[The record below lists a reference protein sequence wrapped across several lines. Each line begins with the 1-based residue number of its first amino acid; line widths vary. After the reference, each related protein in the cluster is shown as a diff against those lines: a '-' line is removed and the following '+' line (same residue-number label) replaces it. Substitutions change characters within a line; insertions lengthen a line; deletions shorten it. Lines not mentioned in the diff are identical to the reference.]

1 MAGPDGRQGVAM
13 RHSLRIGLSL
23 AGVAMATAT
32 VLAIGTITELTL
44 DEGRDDANRLT
55 APAVDGAGT
64 ALAVGT
70 IATTFDKSAKIVR
83 RGATGFMTR
92 GPEYNLD
99 KGLDLGA
106 LFAAALKQEAT
117 AMGFAA
123 SGASPWQIDGTI
135 KDIYVESKQ
144 IPYGATLFWGYL
156 DVDFRIAHGGPPQTV
171 SMRLHNYNGGYNAG
185 MGRKD
190 EAAVALAH
198 LLVEGAQDALARL
211 NRLHFKAPPHPG
223 IAAAIEQVKGAGA
236 QRSAA
241 SVHRLGLSGSPEAAT
256 ALLSLVA
263 TEPDENR
270 RSSLIEAL
278 GRLGAADAVPVLSQR
293 YATEDEDCRWVTLKA
308 MDYIGGSGAEALVK
322 GSGLADKDGGPRRL
336 AEKISGATAK

>member
-1 MAGPDGRQGVAM
+1 MGGVV
-13 RHSLRIGLSL
+13 L
-23 AGVAMATAT
+23 ATAT
-32 VLAIGTITELTL
+32 ALAIGTIKELTL
-44 DEGRDDANRLT
+44 EEGHDDVNRLT
-55 APAVDGAGT
+55 APAVDGATT
-64 ALAVGT
+64 AIAVGT
-70 IATTFDKSAKIVR
+70 IATTFDKGAKIVR

-99 KGLDLGA
+99 KALDLGA
-106 LFAAALKQEAT
+106 LFASALKQEAT

-123 SGASPWQIDGTI
+123 SGSSPWQIDGTI
-135 KDIYVESKQ
+135 KEIYVESKQ

-156 DVDFRIAHGGPPQTV
+156 DVDFRVAHGGPPQTV

-198 LLVEGAQDALARL
+198 LLVEGAQEALARL

-223 IAAAIEQVKGAGA
+223 IAAVIEQMKAPGE
-236 QRSAA
+236 RSAA
-241 SVHRLGLSGSPEAAT
+241 ALHRLGLSGSPDAPAVI
-256 ALLSLVA
+256 LSLVPK
-263 TEPDENR
+263 EPDENR

-278 GRLGAADAVPVLSQR
+278 GRLGAAEAVPVLSQR

-308 MDYIGGSGAEALVK
+308 MDYIGGAEAETLLK
-322 GSGLADKDGGPRRL
+322 GPGLADKDGGPRRL
-336 AEKISGATAK
+336 AEKVTGAKGR

>member
-1 MAGPDGRQGVAM
+1 M
-13 RHSLRIGLSL
+13 RHSLRLGLCMG
-23 AGVAMATAT
+23 GVVLATAT
-32 VLAIGTITELTL
+32 ALAIGTIKELTL
-44 DEGRDDANRLT
+44 EEGHDDVNRLT
-55 APAVDGAGT
+55 APVVDGAST
-64 ALAVGT
+64 AIAVGT
-70 IATTFDKSAKIVR
+70 IATTFDKGAKIVR

-99 KGLDLGA
+99 KALDLGA
-106 LFAAALKQEAT
+106 LFASALKQEGT

-123 SGASPWQIDGTI
+123 AGSSPWQIDGTI

-144 IPYGATLFWGYL
+144 IPYGATLFWGYM

-198 LLVEGAQDALARL
+198 LLVEGAQEALARL

-223 IAAAIEQVKGAGA
+223 IAAVIA
-236 QRSAA
+236 QMKAPGERSAA
-241 SVHRLGLSGSPEAAT
+241 ALHRLGLSGSPDAPAV
-256 ALLSLVA
+256 LLSLVPREA
-263 TEPDENR
+263 DENR

-278 GRLGAADAVPVLSQR
+278 ARLGAADAVPVLSQR

-308 MDYIGGSGAEALVK
+308 MDYIGGPAAEALLK
-322 GSGLADKDGGPRRL
+322 GAGLGDKDGGPRRL
-336 AEKISGATAK
+336 AEKITGTKGK

>member
-1 MAGPDGRQGVAM
+1 M
-13 RHSLRIGLSL
+13 GLSMG
-23 AGVAMATAT
+23 GVVLATAT
-32 VLAIGTITELTL
+32 VLAIGTIKELTL
-44 DEGRDDANRLT
+44 EEGHDDVNRLT

-64 ALAVGT
+64 AIAVGT
-70 IATTFDKSAKIVR
+70 IATTFDKGAKIVR

-99 KGLDLGA
+99 KTLDLGA
-106 LFAAALKQEAT
+106 LFASALKQEGT

-123 SGASPWQIDGTI
+123 AGASPWQIDGTI
-135 KDIYVESKQ
+135 TDIYLESKQ
-144 IPYGATLFWGYL
+144 IPYGATLFWGYM
-156 DVDFRIAHGGPPQTV
+156 DVDFRVARGGPPQTV

-198 LLVEGAQDALARL
+198 LLVEGAQEALARL

-223 IAAAIEQVKGAGA
+223 IAAVIEQMKAPGE
-236 QRSAA
+236 RSAA
-241 SVHRLGLSGSPEAAT
+241 ALHRLALSGSPEAPAV
-256 ALLSLVA
+256 LLSLVPK
-263 TEPDENR
+263 EPDENR

-308 MDYIGGSGAEALVK
+308 MDYIGGAGAETLVK
-322 GSGLADKDGGPRRL
+322 GPGLADKDGGPRRL
-336 AEKISGATAK
+336 AEKISGAKGK

>member
-1 MAGPDGRQGVAM
+1 M
-13 RHSLRIGLSL
+13 RHSLRMGLSMG
-23 AGVAMATAT
+23 GVVLATAT
-32 VLAIGTITELTL
+32 VLAIGTIKELTL
-44 DEGRDDANRLT
+44 EEGHDDVNRLT

-64 ALAVGT
+64 AIAVGT
-70 IATTFDKSAKIVR
+70 IATTFDKGAKIVR

-99 KGLDLGA
+99 KTLDLGA
-106 LFAAALKQEAT
+106 LFASALKQEGT

-123 SGASPWQIDGTI
+123 AGASPWQIDGTI
-135 KDIYVESKQ
+135 TDIYLESKQ
-144 IPYGATLFWGYL
+144 IPYGATLFWGYM
-156 DVDFRIAHGGPPQTV
+156 DVDFRVARGGPPQTV

-198 LLVEGAQDALARL
+198 LLVEGAQEALARL

-223 IAAAIEQVKGAGA
+223 IAAVIEQMKAPGE
-236 QRSAA
+236 RSAA
-241 SVHRLGLSGSPEAAT
+241 ALHRLALSGSPEAPAV
-256 ALLSLVA
+256 LLSLVPK
-263 TEPDENR
+263 EPDENR

-308 MDYIGGSGAEALVK
+308 MDYIGGAGAETLVK
-322 GSGLADKDGGPRRL
+322 GPGLADKDGGPRRL
-336 AEKISGATAK
+336 AEKISGAKGK

>member
-1 MAGPDGRQGVAM
+1 M
-13 RHSLRIGLSL
+13 RHSLRLGLCL
-23 AGVAMATAT
+23 GGVVLATAT
-32 VLAIGTITELTL
+32 ALAIGTIKELTL
-44 DEGRDDANRLT
+44 EEGHDDVNRLT
-55 APAVDGAGT
+55 APAVDGATT
-64 ALAVGT
+64 AIAVGT
-70 IATTFDKSAKIVR
+70 IATTFDKGAKIVR

-99 KGLDLGA
+99 KALDLGA
-106 LFAAALKQEAT
+106 LFASALKQEAT

-123 SGASPWQIDGTI
+123 SGSSPWQIDGTI
-135 KDIYVESKQ
+135 KEIYVESKQ

-156 DVDFRIAHGGPPQTV
+156 DVDFRVAHGGPPQTV

-198 LLVEGAQDALARL
+198 LLVEGAQEALARL

-223 IAAAIEQVKGAGA
+223 IAAVIEQMKAPGE
-236 QRSAA
+236 RSAA
-241 SVHRLGLSGSPEAAT
+241 ALHRLGLSGSPDAPAVI
-256 ALLSLVA
+256 LSLVPK
-263 TEPDENR
+263 EPDENR

-278 GRLGAADAVPVLSQR
+278 GRLGAAEAVPVLSQR

-308 MDYIGGSGAEALVK
+308 MDYIGGAEAETLLK
-322 GSGLADKDGGPRRL
+322 GPGLADKDGGPRRL
-336 AEKISGATAK
+336 AEKVTGAKGR

>member
-1 MAGPDGRQGVAM
+1 M
-13 RHSLRIGLSL
+13 RHSLRMGLSMGAVML
-23 AGVAMATAT
+23 ATAT
-32 VLAIGTITELTL
+32 VLAIGTIKELTL
-44 DEGRDDANRLT
+44 EEGHDDVNRLS
-55 APAVDGAGT
+55 APAVDGANT
-64 ALAVGT
+64 PLAVGT
-70 IATTFDKSAKIVR
+70 IATTFDKGAKIVR

-99 KGLDLGA
+99 KALDLGA
-106 LFAAALKQEAT
+106 LFASALKQEGT

-123 SGASPWQIDGTI
+123 SGSSPWQVDGTI

-144 IPYGATLFWGYL
+144 IPYGATLFWGYM
-156 DVDFRIAHGGPPQTV
+156 DVDFRVAHGGPPQTV

-198 LLVEGAQDALARL
+198 LLVEGAQEALARL

-223 IAAAIEQVKGAGA
+223 IATVIEQMKAPGE
-236 QRSAA
+236 RSAA
-241 SVHRLGLSGSPEAAT
+241 ALHRLALSGSPAAPAVLL
-256 ALLSLVA
+256 ALVPK
-263 TEPDENR
+263 EPDENR

-308 MDYIGGSGAEALVK
+308 MDYIGGADAETLLK
-322 GSGLADKDGGPRRL
+322 GPGLGDKDGGPRRL
-336 AEKISGATAK
+336 AEKITGTKGK

>member
-1 MAGPDGRQGVAM
+1 M
-13 RHSLRIGLSL
+13 RHSLRMGLSMGAVML
-23 AGVAMATAT
+23 ATAT
-32 VLAIGTITELTL
+32 VLAIGTIKELTL
-44 DEGRDDANRLT
+44 EEGHDDVNRLS
-55 APAVDGAGT
+55 APAVDGANT
-64 ALAVGT
+64 PLAVGT
-70 IATTFDKSAKIVR
+70 IATTFDKGAKIVR

-99 KGLDLGA
+99 KALDLGA
-106 LFAAALKQEAT
+106 LFASALKQEGT

-123 SGASPWQIDGTI
+123 SGSSPWQVDGTI

-144 IPYGATLFWGYL
+144 IPYGATLFWGYM
-156 DVDFRIAHGGPPQTV
+156 DVDFRVAHGGPPQTV

-190 EAAVALAH
+190 EAVALAH
-198 LLVEGAQDALARL
+198 LLVEGAQEALARL

-223 IAAAIEQVKGAGA
+223 IATVIEQMKAPGE
-236 QRSAA
+236 RSAA
-241 SVHRLGLSGSPEAAT
+241 ALHRLALSGSPAAPAVLL
-256 ALLSLVA
+256 ALVPK
-263 TEPDENR
+263 EPDENR

-308 MDYIGGSGAEALVK
+308 MDYIGGADAETLLK
-322 GSGLADKDGGPRRL
+322 GPGLGDKDGGPRRL
-336 AEKISGATAK
+336 AEKITGTKGK

>member
-1 MAGPDGRQGVAM
+1 M
-13 RHSLRIGLSL
+13 GLSMG
-23 AGVAMATAT
+23 GVVLATAT
-32 VLAIGTITELTL
+32 VLAIGTIKELTL
-44 DEGRDDANRLT
+44 EEGHDDVNRLT

-64 ALAVGT
+64 AIAVGT
-70 IATTFDKSAKIVR
+70 IATTFDKGAKIVR

-99 KGLDLGA
+99 KTLDLGA
-106 LFAAALKQEAT
+106 LFASALKQEGT

-123 SGASPWQIDGTI
+123 AGASPWQIDGTI
-135 KDIYVESKQ
+135 TDIYLESKQ
-144 IPYGATLFWGYL
+144 IPYGATLFWGYM
-156 DVDFRIAHGGPPQTV
+156 DVDFRVARGGPPQTV
-171 SMRLHNYNGGYNAG
+171 SIRLHNYNGGYNAG

-198 LLVEGAQDALARL
+198 LLVEGAQEALARL

-223 IAAAIEQVKGAGA
+223 IAAVIEQMKAPGE
-236 QRSAA
+236 RSAA
-241 SVHRLGLSGSPEAAT
+241 ALHRLALSGSPEAPAV
-256 ALLSLVA
+256 LLSLVPK
-263 TEPDENR
+263 EPDENR

-308 MDYIGGSGAEALVK
+308 MDYIGGAGAETLVK
-322 GSGLADKDGGPRRL
+322 GPGLADKDGGPRRL
-336 AEKISGATAK
+336 AEKISGAKGK

>member
-1 MAGPDGRQGVAM
+1 M
-13 RHSLRIGLSL
+13 RHSLRLGLCMG
-23 AGVAMATAT
+23 GVVLATAT
-32 VLAIGTITELTL
+32 ALAIGTIKELTL
-44 DEGRDDANRLT
+44 EEGHDDVNRLT
-55 APAVDGAGT
+55 APAVDGATT
-64 ALAVGT
+64 AIAVGT
-70 IATTFDKSAKIVR
+70 IATTFDKGAKIVR

-99 KGLDLGA
+99 KALDLGA
-106 LFAAALKQEAT
+106 LFASALKQEAT

-123 SGASPWQIDGTI
+123 SGSSPWQIDGTI
-135 KDIYVESKQ
+135 KEIYVESKQ

-156 DVDFRIAHGGPPQTV
+156 DVDFRVAHGGPPQTV

-198 LLVEGAQDALARL
+198 LLVEGAQEALARL

-223 IAAAIEQVKGAGA
+223 IAAVIEQMKAPGE
-236 QRSAA
+236 RSAA
-241 SVHRLGLSGSPEAAT
+241 ALHRLGLSGSPDAPAVI
-256 ALLSLVA
+256 LSLVPK
-263 TEPDENR
+263 EPDENR

-278 GRLGAADAVPVLSQR
+278 GRLGAAEAVPVLSQR

-308 MDYIGGSGAEALVK
+308 MDYIGGAEAETLLK
-322 GSGLADKDGGPRRL
+322 GPGLADKDGGPRRL
-336 AEKISGATAK
+336 AEKVTGAKGR